1 MRLPRIERRA
11 NSVDEFSIIEA
22 YFTGVGVDHDAV
34 TKGPGDDCAI
44 LSIPD
49 GCELCVSTDTL
60 LERVHF
66 LENAPGEVVAARSLT
81 ANVSDLAA
89 MGATPVGFLL
99 ALTIPHAE
107 DRWLGPFAKELSRGA
122 VEHGIS
128 LVGGN
133 MSHGPLSVTITVF
146 GTVPKSGAMMRSG
159 AGVGDAIYVTGSL
172 GQAAAGLDAL
182 KQGQSG
188 RLPLKEAYLSPQ
200 PQWRFG
206 SRVRELATACI
217 DISDGFIVDLS
228 HLLTASEIGAEL
240 TLDDIP
246 LSEALLEVAG
256 EKALQYAMY
265 GGDDYEL
272 CFSIPE
278 AHCKALTEIAEQ
290 TGTQISRI
298 ATVVPENGLWS
309 VIGDQR
315 SPIDVRGYKHF

>member
-1 MRLPRIERRA
+1 M
-11 NSVDEFSIIEA
+11 DEFAIIEA

-34 TKGPGDDCAI
+34 TKGPGDDCAV
-44 LSIPD
+44 LAVPD

-66 LENAPGEVVAARSLT
+66 LETASGEVVAARSLT
-81 ANVSDLAA
+81 ANLSDLAA
-89 MGATPVGFLL
+89 MGATPIGFLL

-107 DRWLGPFAKELSRGA
+107 DRWLGPFAKELSLKA
-122 VEHGIS
+122 EEHGIS

-146 GTVPKSGAMMRSG
+146 GTVPASSAMLRSG

-172 GQAAAGLDAL
+172 GQAASGLEAL
-182 KQGQSG
+182 KQAETG
-188 RLPLKEAYLSPQ
+188 RLPLKEAYLNPQ

-206 SRVRELATACI
+206 TRIRELATACI
-217 DISDGFIVDLS
+217 DISDGFIVDLN
-228 HLLTASEIGAEL
+228 HLLTASGVGAEL
-240 TLDDIP
+240 TLEGVP
-246 LSEALLEVAG
+246 LSEALREYAG

-290 TGTQISRI
+290 TGTQISRV
-298 ATVVPENGLWS
+298 ATVVSEAGLWS
-309 VIGDQR
+309 VNGDER
-315 SPIDVRGYKHF
+315 SAIDIRGYRHF